1 MTFPV
6 SALSHVQAVQP
17 LGIKPQGAGSPGAFQ
32 DVLKSAIDDVDK
44 FRLQADE
51 KVGKFLAGEGE
62 DLHDVILAGRSYNG
76 MVITGV
82 AERSHTRLH
91 HPVCLDAVV
100 PQDGA
105 AQLEVIAQS
114 LGPSAVTHVAADG
127 YRFSRRWRPSLR
139 DGGAP
144 VSR

>member
-62 DLHDVILAGRSYNG
+62 DLHDVILATQRAELSFEMFQSVRNKVVQSY
-76 MVITGV
+76 
-82 AERSHTRLH
+82 
-91 HPVCLDAVV
+91 
-100 PQDGA
+100 Q
-105 AQLEVIAQS
+105 EVMRMQM
-114 LGPSAVTHVAADG
+114 
-127 YRFSRRWRPSLR
+127 
-139 DGGAP
+139 
-144 VSR
+144 